1 MLLAKNRKA
10 YHEYEILEKYTAGMV
25 LKGMEVKAVREGKVN
40 FDSTFVQIID
50 GKPVVL
56 NLYIGRYSNQS
67 QPFNEK
73 ESRKTRGLLLT
84 SSEIEKITK
93 DLSQKGKTAV
103 PLALIL
109 SHNLIKLEFGIARG
123 LKKFEKRDAE
133 KKKQMDNDLKVELK
147 SIWR

>member
-10 YHEYEILEKYTAGMV
+10 YHEYEILDKYTAGMV

-40 FDSTFVQIID
+40 FDSTFVQVVD

-56 NLYIGRYSNQS
+56 NLYIGRYSSQS